1 MDMVW
6 VDPKQEPGDR
16 DGGLFKGVFV
26 GKNVVCFQPGLG
38 LVFQIRE
45 RLFTGDT
52 TRNPVAVAV
61 TVLRCHRVIKIE
73 VKFRLITVFCLKAV

>member
-1 MDMVW
+1 MVW
-6 VDPKQEPGDR
+6 VDPKEEPGDR

-45 RLFTGDT
+45 RFLLEMRHVIQWRLPSPFFD
-52 TRNPVAVAV
+52 V
-61 TVLRCHRVIKIE
+61 TE
-73 VKFRLITVFCLKAV
+73 